1 MKWVVMVTVD
11 DTMIM
16 GMRHQLLMLMLME
29 DDMIHMD
36 IIKIFSIEFFRK
48 LLFY

>member
-1 MKWVVMVTVD
+1 VVVMVMED
-11 DTMIM
+11 DTMTM
-16 GMRHQLLMLMLME
+16 GMLHQLLIVMVME
-29 DDMIHMD
+29 DDMIHMG

>member
-1 MKWVVMVTVD
+1 MVTLD
-11 DTMIM
+11 DTMTM
-16 GMRHQLLMLMLME
+16 GMQHQLLIVMVME
-29 DDMIHMD
+29 DDMIHMG